1 MTEETDAEIFDRDK
15 MAEILETRSDIIY
28 KLSNLFQIPFRNGI
42 TIDSSTLYDIIALFC
57 AMMMSKR
64 MEIMDMLLRS
74 ISKINEVSEII
85 GQENAQLIKAPQ
97 LDLISA
103 LDEVSKMSDVYIWID
118 QVAEDMMDFGA
129 FNTIHNG
136 VDVVQDVAMDG
147 RTF

>member
-1 MTEETDAEIFDRDK
+1 MTGEIGAGIFDRDK
-15 MAEILETRSDIIY
+15 MAEILEARPDIIY
-28 KLSNLFQIPFRNGI
+28 KISSLFQIPMRNGT
-42 TIDSSTLYDIIALFC
+42 TIDSSALYDIIALFC

-74 ISKINEVSEII
+74 IKRINEVSEII
-85 GQENAQLIKAPQ
+85 GPENAQLIKAPQ

-103 LDEVSKMSDVYIWID
+103 LDEVSKMSDVCIWID